1 MISKECRH
9 NQERE
14 IPLPI
19 DLRVMVHAKTRKRE
33 LADNMQ
39 EKLCCS
45 EVFHDRA
52 PSIVFYTWRGG
63 GGGGDFN
70 PSCQGSYGQ
79 NMPLWHGQH
88 SGKVTVLQNAKRPTA
103 LATT

>member
-1 MISKECRH
+1 MTGHLPLFS
-9 NQERE
+9 
-14 IPLPI
+14 IPG
-19 DLRVMVHAKTRKRE
+19 
-33 LADNMQ
+33 
-39 EKLCCS
+39 
-45 EVFHDRA
+45 
-52 PSIVFYTWRGG
+52 GG